1 MRSYV
6 YECKDC
12 GFRFTAIVNY
22 DDRETQPCEEC
33 GSAAERTWSGWTM
46 NVSTRNSASM
56 PAVTSKGRFSN
67 LRNKQ
72 ELVKEKSKAREN
84 GDRDSEKRLSKE
96 IKKL

>member
-1 MRSYV
+1 
-6 YECKDC
+6 
-12 GFRFTAIVNY
+12 
-22 DDRETQPCEEC
+22 
-33 GSAAERTWSGWTM
+33 
-46 NVSTRNSASM
+46 M

-84 GDRDSEKRLSKE
+84 GDRDSEKRISKE